1 MDWGGM
7 YAALGAFD
15 YDLILLSVNWDP
27 VPDMPMGF
35 FTCNQIGAW
44 NATGYCNPEYDKLY
58 SQQSQEMDETKRV
71 QEVWNLQSM
80 IFTDKPYIMLLNN
93 KRVDAY
99 RSDRFA
105 NFGMNSGY
113 LLWEKAFMQG
123 EPVK

>member
-1 MDWGGM
+1 
-7 YAALGAFD
+7 
-15 YDLILLSVNWDP
+15 
-27 VPDMPMGF
+27 
-35 FTCNQIGAW
+35 
-44 NATGYCNPEYDKLY
+44 
-58 SQQSQEMDETKRV
+58 
-71 QEVWNLQSM
+71 
-80 IFTDKPYIMLLNN
+80 MLLNN